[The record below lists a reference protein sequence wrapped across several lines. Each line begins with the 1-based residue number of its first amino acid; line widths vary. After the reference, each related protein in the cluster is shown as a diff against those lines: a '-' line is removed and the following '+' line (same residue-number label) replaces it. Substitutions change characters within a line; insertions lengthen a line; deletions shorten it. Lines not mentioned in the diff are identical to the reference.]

1 MPLLEVK
8 ELSVSFHSDH
18 GVVHAVDSMSFDV
31 SSGEILGIVGE
42 SGCGK
47 SVTATSILGLNEGS
61 RRVQG
66 SIRLDGRE
74 LNGLPLNELREVRGR
89 DVAMIFQDPMTSL
102 NPVFTVGRQIG
113 EVLVKHK
120 GMTKKQALARSIE
133 LLDIADIPLPE
144 RRVKQYPHQLS
155 GGMRQRVMIAMALA
169 CDAKLLIADEPTTAL
184 DVTVQAGILDLLRD
198 VRDRLGTAVIIIT
211 HDLGVIAD
219 IADRVVVMYAGR
231 KIEEA
236 AVDDIYRNPQHPY
249 TIGLL
254 GAVPGR
260 IAVEDMSNRH
270 LAEIPGM
277 VPTVTSIPGYCT
289 FAARCPRADDRC
301 RSEQPPITS
310 IGMDH
315 YFACFYPGEEA

>member
-1 MPLLEVK
+1 MPLLEVTD
-8 ELSVSFHSDH
+8 LSVSFHSDH
-18 GVVHAVDSMSFDV
+18 GVVHAVDSISFDV

-66 SIRLDGRE
+66 SIRLDGLE
-74 LNGLPLNELREVRGR
+74 LTALTLNELREVRGR

-120 GMTKKQALARSIE
+120 GMTKKEALKRSVELLALAN
-133 LLDIADIPLPE
+133 IPLPE

-169 CDAKLLIADEPTTAL
+169 CDAKLLIADEPSTAL

-219 IADRVVVMYAGR
+219 VADRVVVMYAGR

-236 AVDDIYRNPQHPY
+236 AVDDLYRDPQHPY

-260 IAVEDMSNRH
+260 VAIEEMSDRR

-277 VPTVTSIPGYCT
+277 VPTVTEIPEYCN

-301 RSEQPPITS
+301 RSERPPITG
-310 IGMDH
+310 IGTNH
-315 YFACFYPGEEA
+315 YFACYHPGRET